1 MRPCPKAVRSA
12 GSSPLSRGILEQL
25 AERNLS
31 PRIIPALAGNTTM
44 PHWNRSMTPDHPRS
58 RGEYSRGRICVRG
71 LGGSSP
77 LSRGIPLKATTQ
89 PTPPGIIPALAG
101 NTGVSTPNPFPI
113 WDHPRSRGEYHLQEP
128 QPHNRNGSSPLS
140 RGILRWLIWDY
151 YNDRIIPALAGN
163 TNCCFNCTAIIRDH
177 PRSRGEYKV
186 SGLVTMEPLGSS
198 PLSRGIHGNQCTYQV
213 SERII
218 PALAGN
224 TRTAC
229 RTQPQPP
236 DHPRSRGEYYDAA
249 LESLYDAG
257 SSPLSR
263 GIPLKAT
270 TQPTPPGIIPA
281 LAGNTRFLDW

>member
-1 MRPCPKAVRSA
+1 MARDHPRSRGEYISWFAVTCCTH
-12 GSSPLSRGILEQL
+12 GSSPLSRGIHAAMSESGS
-25 AERNLS
+25 ER
-31 PRIIPALAGNTTM
+31 RIIPALAGNTHADHVHIYLDGDH
-44 PHWNRSMTPDHPRS
+44 PRSRGEYIPAFCHARRRMGSSPLSRGIRLVPLIPLSLGRIIPALAGNTGGLVVLYWDGRDHPRS
-58 RGEYSRGRICVRG
+58 RGEYSCGRICVRG
-71 LGGSSP
+71 LG
-77 LSRGIPLKATTQ
+77 
-89 PTPPGIIPALAG
+89 
-101 NTGVSTPNPFPI
+101 
-113 WDHPRSRGEYHLQEP
+113 
-128 QPHNRNGSSPLS
+128 
-140 RGILRWLIWDY
+140 
-151 YNDRIIPALAGN
+151 
-163 TNCCFNCTAIIRDH
+163 
-177 PRSRGEYKV
+177 
-186 SGLVTMEPLGSS
+186 GSS